1 MIDKKTL
8 QEYSESI
15 NQSLIDIADAFD
27 AAPDEAIEAI
37 NFTDESFRATIKIF
51 SVAFFHK
58 IWKLQED
65 ENLDDDVR
73 QAMAEKCGR
82 DLRQLIKTYTNIDTK
97 QL

>member
-73 QAMAEKCGR
+73 EAMAEKCGS

-97 QL
+97 KL

>member
-8 QEYSESI
+8 QEYSQTI
-15 NQSLIDIADAFD
+15 NESLIDIADAFE

-37 NFTDESFRATIKIF
+37 NFTDEGFRATIKIF

-58 IWKLQED
+58 IWKLQEE
-65 ENLDDDVR
+65 ENLDDDTR
-73 QAMAEKCGR
+73 QAMAEKCGK

-97 QL
+97 KL